1 MSKELLMHWATP
13 QTGNGSRAPSAAV
26 GRQNVWTK
34 EVASRNSLIGYSS
47 VLVLFGHV

>member
-13 QTGNGSRAPSAAV
+13 QTGNGSAAV